1 MSVESILEE
10 VCKMNDESAFPLS
23 RRQVG
28 NVLNR
33 LLEYRIDDD
42 ILKTALEYSVRMR
55 SIIVFSTSHMDRGY
69 MPIYNYFTN
78 LDYPIRRVLGV
89 MGVIDEITEPT
100 LYEDDVIKNIKSSL
114 DEIEFELREN
124 IKTNTKVKEI
134 IMRRNYVKKEC

>member
-55 SIIVFSTSHMDRGY
+55 SIIVFSTSHIQNGY
-69 MPIYNYFTN
+69 NPMYNYYIN
-78 LDYPIRRVLGV
+78 LDYPIRRVLGI
-89 MGVIDEITEPT
+89 MGVNDEITEPN
-100 LYEDDVIKNIKSSL
+100 LYEDNVIKNIKSNL
-114 DEIEFELREN
+114 DAIELELREE
-124 IKTNTKVKEI
+124 IKTNEKVKEI
-134 IMRRNYVKKEC
+134 KMRRNYGR

>member
-23 RRQVG
+23 KSQVG

-55 SIIVFSTSHMDRGY
+55 SIIVFLTTHMQGY
-69 MPIYNYFTN
+69 APMYNYYTN
-78 LDYPIRRVLGV
+78 LDYPIRRVLGI
-89 MGVIDEITEPT
+89 MGVLDEITEPN
-100 LYEDDVIKNIKSSL
+100 LYEDDVIKAIKINL
-114 DEIEFELREN
+114 DAIEFELREEV
-124 IKTNTKVKEI
+124 KTNEKVIEI
-134 IMRRNYVKKEC
+134 KKRRNYAR

>member
-42 ILKTALEYSVRMR
+42 ILKTALEYSVKMR
-55 SIIVFSTSHMDRGY
+55 SIIVFSTSHIQNGY
-69 MPIYNYFTN
+69 TPMYNYYIN
-78 LDYPIRRVLGV
+78 LDYPIRRVLGI
-89 MGVIDEITEPT
+89 MGIIGEITEPT
-100 LYEDDVIKNIKSSL
+100 LYENDVIKAIKINL
-114 DEIEFELREN
+114 DAIEFELREE
-124 IKTNTKVKEI
+124 IKTNEKVMEI
-134 IMRRNYVKKEC
+134 KKRRNYVG